1 MFIKLTPRAAFWS
14 LVDPISRKLIV
25 HLTFQKPGPVEV
37 NFDKLNKHCKQI
49 VTAGLEYGNIMKT
62 KDPATKKKAPKPD
75 PKVEEKVETK
85 GTEDH
90 RVADQTINIES
101 FLKQGVRGIRD
112 QLRDND
118 YGSDDLSR
126 AIELEKAGANRKT
139 VVSSLEQK
147 LNKVGG
153 ASTVVDEDEE
163 QIEIQLA

>member
-14 LVDPISRKLIV
+14 LVDPITRKLIV
-25 HLTFQKPGPVEV
+25 HLTFQTPGPVKV
-37 NFDKLNKHCKQI
+37 NFDKLNKHCKRI
-49 VTAGLEYGNIMKT
+49 LNAGLEYGNIMKT
-62 KDPATKKKAPKPD
+62 KDSAAKKVSKPD
-75 PKVEEKVETK
+75 PKVEEKKKK

-90 RVADQTINIES
+90 RVADQTVNIES

-118 YGSDDLSR
+118 YGSNDLSR

-139 VVSSLEQK
+139 VISSLEQK
-147 LNKVGG
+147 LNKIGG
-153 ASTVVDEDEE
+153 ASAIVDEDEE